1 MVEPEAQD
9 DADETPAADPGQ
21 APVDS
26 NDDHFDVEPECVKTL
41 QINESLR
48 SHSVNFPDPL
58 ESQYT
63 IMTSPGT

>member
-26 NDDHFDVEPECVKTL
+26 NDEHFDVKRNV
-41 QINESLR
+41 LR
-48 SHSVNFPDPL
+48 LYRS
-58 ESQYT
+58 
-63 IMTSPGT
+63 TSPYVRIRSTFQTPSRRDTR